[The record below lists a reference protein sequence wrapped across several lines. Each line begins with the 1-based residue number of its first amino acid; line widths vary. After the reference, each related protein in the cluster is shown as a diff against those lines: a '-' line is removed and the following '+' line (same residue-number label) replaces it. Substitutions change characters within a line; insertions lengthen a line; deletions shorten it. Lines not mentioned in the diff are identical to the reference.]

1 MNDESLQW
9 YAVYTKPRWEK
20 KVADLLTKK
29 QIENYCPLNR
39 VLRQWSDRKKVIL
52 EPLFTSYVFVRIS
65 ESNQLAIRQ
74 TDGILNFVYWLGKP
88 ALVREEEILAI
99 KLFLKEH
106 DNVKIEKV
114 PLSEN
119 DRVRVLSGPL
129 MLREG
134 SILEVKNKTVK
145 VMLPTLGYT
154 LVAELDKGNIE
165 KVSGFVGNGST
176 YVP

>member
-1 MNDESLQW
+1 MHDEALQW

-29 QIENYCPLNR
+29 KIENYCPLNR
-39 VLRQWSDRKKVIL
+39 VQRQWSDRKKVIL

-74 TDGILNFVYWLGKP
+74 TDGVLNFVYWLGKP
-88 ALVREEEILAI
+88 ALIREEEIHAI

-114 PLSEN
+114 LLAEN

-145 VMLPTLGYT
+145 VLLPTLGYT
-154 LVAELDKGNIE
+154 LVAELEKGNIE
-165 KVSGFVGNGST
+165 KVSGFLGNGSV
-176 YVP
+176 YAP